1 VNVAD
6 EVALATAL
14 GAVIERAVSAYQSAK
29 AGTVS
34 VSEALAHISAML
46 EAMPVAFAEDDARS
60 DTSLDEKFK

>member
-1 VNVAD
+1 MNVAD

-46 EAMPVAFAEDDARS
+46 EALPVAFAADDAAADAS
-60 DTSLDEKFK
+60 VNEKFK

>member
-1 VNVAD
+1 MNVAD

-46 EAMPVAFAEDDARS
+46 EAMPVAFAEDDAKS
-60 DTSLDEKFK
+60 EEALDEKFR

>member
-46 EAMPVAFAEDDARS
+46 EAMPVAFAEDDAKAEE
-60 DTSLDEKFK
+60 SLDEKFK